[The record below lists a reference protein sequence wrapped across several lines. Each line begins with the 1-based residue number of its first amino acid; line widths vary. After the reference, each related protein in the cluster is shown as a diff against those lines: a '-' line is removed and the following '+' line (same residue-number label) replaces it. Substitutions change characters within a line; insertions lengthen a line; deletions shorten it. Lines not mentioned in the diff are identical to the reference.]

1 MGAGRVTCVSCDQGM
16 SRVIRKLGYQMLR
29 NLAELFAKL
38 SPEALKAEGSDYTH
52 SIQLAIAVLLVEVMR
67 ADSAHCSVER
77 STLRDVLRQRFELA
91 PDELERLIELA
102 ELRSTE
108 AHDLHSFTAVL
119 NQSFNENERQNIFEE
134 LWQVAYADGRLDAH
148 ENHLMR
154 RLADLLHIRHAA
166 FVGTKIKASQ
176 RDTP

>member
-1 MGAGRVTCVSCDQGM
+1 
-16 SRVIRKLGYQMLR
+16 MLR
-29 NLAELFAKL
+29 NLAELFARL
-38 SPEALKAEGSDYTH
+38 SPETLKAEGSDHTH

-77 STLRDVLRQRFELA
+77 SALRDVLRQRFELSA
-91 PDELERLIELA
+91 DELERLIELA
-102 ELRSTE
+102 ELRSIE

-119 NQSFNENERQNIFEE
+119 NQSFDEHERQKIFEE
-134 LWQVAYADGRLDAH
+134 LWQIAYADGRLDAH

-166 FVGTKIKASQ
+166 YVGTKLKASQ

>member
-1 MGAGRVTCVSCDQGM
+1 M
-16 SRVIRKLGYQMLR
+16 
-29 NLAELFAKL
+29 
-38 SPEALKAEGSDYTH
+38 
-52 SIQLAIAVLLVEVMR
+52 
-67 ADSAHCSVER
+67 
-77 STLRDVLRQRFELA
+77 
-91 PDELERLIELA
+91 
-102 ELRSTE
+102 
-108 AHDLHSFTAVL
+108 L

-154 RLADLLHIRHAA
+154 RLADLLHILHAA